1 MCSISRTIKI
11 CKKFLRFAVWR
22 SWKIYSELYIR
33 SSIGQ
38 MDVFV
43 VFRIIMVIIMI
54 FFYIYLFS
62 YLFCLAWISFD
73 IVASMCVNALLC
85 VMDAILRRPDE
96 CVRRVHDKRI
106 IFDNFIKTF
115 WVSVVV
121 SSSKLQ
127 WSLRSLFKK
136 LARF

>member
-1 MCSISRTIKI
+1 MQKVFEIRCLTFMKSLFWMVHTLLRRPDECICSVQN
-11 CKKFLRFAVWR
+11 KKPILVIILWF
-22 SWKIYSELYIR
+22 
-33 SSIGQ
+33 SSI
-38 MDVFV
+38 F
-43 VFRIIMVIIMI
+43 
-54 FFYIYLFS
+54 IYLFIYLVS

-96 CVRRVHDKRI
+96 CVRRMLDKRI
-106 IFDNFIKTF
+106 IFNNFIKTF
-115 WVSVVV
+115 WVSVLV

>member
-1 MCSISRTIKI
+1 MQKVFEIRCLTFMKSLFWMVHTLLLRPDGCICSVQN
-11 CKKFLRFAVWR
+11 KKAILVMILWF
-22 SWKIYSELYIR
+22 
-33 SSIGQ
+33 SSI
-38 MDVFV
+38 F
-43 VFRIIMVIIMI
+43 
-54 FFYIYLFS
+54 IYLFS

-73 IVASMCVNALLC
+73 IVASMCANALLC

-96 CVRRVHDKRI
+96 CVRRMHDKRI

-115 WVSVVV
+115 WVSVLV